1 MTFLWSWCRG
11 QSKGDLILLTIRLFV
26 PKCVPKFGNP
36 SSSCWVC
43 FSPKPKM
50 VDGSTFAT
58 FEPQANVTKTKV
70 TKVGLITH
78 NLWRLLS
85 DCLNLTCVCQLFSVL
100 YSCLVMWSAD
110 VFFWPMLSW
119 FSSVLLD
126 TDIKL
131 IYMQFGFTQFPIFCL
146 QCRECH
152 TFICEPW
159 ASTSDQ
165 LWDLRCLTIAFLVW
179 RNLVNYMKVQK
190 SRKPYK

>member
-1 MTFLWSWCRG
+1 MFQNLGIRPVVVEFVSVRNQKWWTDQHLQPLSHKRMWLKQKLRRSV
-11 QSKGDLILLTIRLFV
+11 LLHTTYGGF
-26 PKCVPKFGNP
+26 
-36 SSSCWVC
+36 
-43 FSPKPKM
+43 
-50 VDGSTFAT
+50 
-58 FEPQANVTKTKV
+58 
-70 TKVGLITH
+70 
-78 NLWRLLS
+78 LS

-146 QCRECH
+146 QCWECH